1 MVKEQIIAL
10 LESAVKEN
18 MFNLE
23 ELDKMV
29 DIISEKAYEIN
40 KLNKQSDNEKSKKL
54 QSEF

>member
-40 KLNKQSDNEKSKKL
+40 KLNKQ
-54 QSEF
+54 